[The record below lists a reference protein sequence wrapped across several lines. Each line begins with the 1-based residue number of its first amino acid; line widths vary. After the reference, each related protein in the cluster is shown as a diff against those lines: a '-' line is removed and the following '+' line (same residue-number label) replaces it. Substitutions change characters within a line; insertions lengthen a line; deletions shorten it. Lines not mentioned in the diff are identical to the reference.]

1 MPVKTKSI
9 SQYSL
14 SPCPI
19 ILTQI
24 INIGKNNYSSYNELM
39 LTFQKIKDFCKKPQT
54 ILILIL
60 LVFFLKGLLLT
71 IILPIFNGYDEARH
85 YNTIQYLAEP
95 REKNWPK
102 NEKGESADG
111 DLVQRFNYSE
121 EIKKTAEKIRC
132 VGGEDKCNLYAN
144 NLFISG
150 FDGENEAEINNR
162 GWKQYNDDYPVNIA
176 GKADSLYHQIGEKIE
191 RMLGEKNIL
200 IRFYTLRIFSVFLG
214 TIAIFIFYLILKN
227 IGFSP
232 KHSLLITAIISFQ
245 PKFSFYYSYVNY
257 DPLLI
262 LLFAFF
268 VFGAILSIKD
278 GLNWK
283 NLSLMIS
290 SIIFGIWVKGT
301 ALILLAVFI
310 FLIFAVIYKKVS
322 GKTKIN
328 DKYWFGLFFTISF
341 SVIMITFQKHL
352 PLIGNFN
359 EISASFFRYFLKN
372 IDPELISLSSKTYWG
387 ILSFDNWISLHLL
400 EIVWFIQFFSI
411 LGLILFIFSK
421 NKPEF
426 LPEKKYIFFFILM
439 IVALQAGIRL
449 ADWQY
454 FTKYGKLGLQTPG
467 RYFFPNIAIHITLVF
482 VGLGMLLQYFKKEKY
497 FDLVLAL
504 SLVSML
510 AFFMYHL
517 LSTLLDFYL

>member
-1 MPVKTKSI
+1 MVSNIKPFNFNSTSEIKIPKKLVDHIVGQESSINLIKKVAKQRRHILLIGEPGTGKSLIGQALSGLLPNEKLVDVLSIHNPQDDNLPLIKTMPKGG
-9 SQYSL
+9 
-14 SPCPI
+14 
-19 ILTQI
+19 
-24 INIGKNNYSSYNELM
+24 GKN
-39 LTFQKIKDFCKKPQT
+39 F
-54 ILILIL
+54 
-60 LVFFLKGLLLT
+60 
-71 IILPIFNGYDEARH
+71 
-85 YNTIQYLAEP
+85 
-95 REKNWPK
+95 
-102 NEKGESADG
+102 
-111 DLVQRFNYSE
+111 VQRLKLQTMSSS
-121 EIKKTAEKIRC
+121 K
-132 VGGEDKCNLYAN
+132 G
-144 NLFISG
+144 
-150 FDGENEAEINNR
+150 
-162 GWKQYNDDYPVNIA
+162 Q
-176 GKADSLYHQIGEKIE
+176 
-191 RMLGEKNIL
+191 NIL
-200 IRFYTLRIFSVFLG
+200 F
-214 TIAIFIFYLILKN
+214 FIL
-227 IGFSP
+227 
-232 KHSLLITAIISFQ
+232 
-245 PKFSFYYSYVNY
+245 
-257 DPLLI
+257 
-262 LLFAFF
+262 
-268 VFGAILSIKD
+268 
-278 GLNWK
+278 
-283 NLSLMIS
+283 
-290 SIIFGIWVKGT
+290 
-301 ALILLAVFI
+301 
-310 FLIFAVIYKKVS
+310 LIFAVIYKKVS

-482 VGLGMLLQYFKKEKY
+482 VGLGMLLQYFKKEKF

>member
-1 MPVKTKSI
+1 
-9 SQYSL
+9 
-14 SPCPI
+14 
-19 ILTQI
+19 
-24 INIGKNNYSSYNELM
+24 
-39 LTFQKIKDFCKKPQT
+39 
-54 ILILIL
+54 
-60 LVFFLKGLLLT
+60 
-71 IILPIFNGYDEARH
+71 
-85 YNTIQYLAEP
+85 
-95 REKNWPK
+95 
-102 NEKGESADG
+102 
-111 DLVQRFNYSE
+111 
-121 EIKKTAEKIRC
+121 
-132 VGGEDKCNLYAN
+132 
-144 NLFISG
+144 
-150 FDGENEAEINNR
+150 
-162 GWKQYNDDYPVNIA
+162 
-176 GKADSLYHQIGEKIE
+176 
-191 RMLGEKNIL
+191 
-200 IRFYTLRIFSVFLG
+200 
-214 TIAIFIFYLILKN
+214 
-227 IGFSP
+227 
-232 KHSLLITAIISFQ
+232 
-245 PKFSFYYSYVNY
+245 
-257 DPLLI
+257 
-262 LLFAFF
+262 
-268 VFGAILSIKD
+268 
-278 GLNWK
+278 
-283 NLSLMIS
+283 MIS